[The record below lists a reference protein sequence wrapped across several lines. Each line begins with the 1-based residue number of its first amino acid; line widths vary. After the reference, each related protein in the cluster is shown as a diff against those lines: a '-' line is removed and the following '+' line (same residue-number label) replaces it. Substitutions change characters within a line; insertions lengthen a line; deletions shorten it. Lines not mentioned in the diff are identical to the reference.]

1 VTEALCILFTGRSGA
16 GKDTVGRGVA
26 HELRRRGRACALL
39 DAASVERH
47 LEPGTAAIVWCCELL
62 TANGVSALV
71 TTPAPT
77 RAVRERLRAELPRLR
92 EVYLDIPGNLGAAR
106 SGERDDGYEE
116 PYAPDLRVPTYD
128 RDAAASIA
136 QVVSYLEAQGLAPH
150 DPPHPS
156 EQTPEHRP

>member
-26 HELRRRGRACALL
+26 RELRRRGHACALV
-39 DAASVERH
+39 DAASVELH
-47 LEPGTAAIVWCCELL
+47 LEPGPAAIVWCCGLL
-62 TANGVSALV
+62 TANGVTALV
-71 TTPAPT
+71 TSPAPT
-77 RAVRERLRAELPRLR
+77 RAVRERLRAEMPQLR
-92 EVYLDIPGNLGAAR
+92 EVYLDIPGNLGTAR

-136 QVVSYLEAQGLAPH
+136 QVVSFLEVQGVAPH

-156 EQTPEHRP
+156 EQATESHP

>member
-1 VTEALCILFTGRSGA
+1 MTEALCILFTGRSGA

-26 HELRRRGRACALL
+26 QELRRRGQACALL
-39 DAASVERH
+39 DAASVEHH
-47 LEPGTAAIVWCCELL
+47 LEPGTAAIVWCCGLL
-62 TANGVSALV
+62 TANGVTALV
-71 TTPAPT
+71 STPTPT
-77 RAVRERLRAELPRLR
+77 RAVRERLRAELPHLR
-92 EVYLDIPGNLGAAR
+92 EVYLDIPGNLGVAR

-136 QVVSYLEAQGLAPH
+136 QVVSYLEAQGATPH

-156 EQTPEHRP
+156 EQALESHP

>member
-39 DAASVERH
+39 DATSVERH
-47 LEPGTAAIVWCCELL
+47 LEPGTAAIVWCCDLL
-62 TANGVSALV
+62 TANGVTALV
-71 TTPAPT
+71 TTPVST
-77 RAVRERLRAELPRLR
+77 RAVRERLRAELPQLR
-92 EVYLDIPGNLGAAR
+92 EVFLDIPGNVGATR

-156 EQTPEHRP
+156 EQPPEGRP